1 MILVDGASSWDGNT
15 FWRWAVFFLSVRG
28 FRAKARI
35 GRPSFGQNRCW
46 KPLKKLQKQRFNEAL
61 AEAQLSYK
69 LFTQGVPGNYSP
81 IDAGKRLQNAAVEVF
96 SLKEAISFLTEL
108 HGYADAIEKNLEMR
122 TKRNLAKASIQP
134 VLQVELHKA
143 RQFRLEI
150 EIQKLKLE
158 TGVK

>member
-1 MILVDGASSWDGNT
+1 MGSKHFLALGCFLFVCSRVQSQSTDRPAIL
-15 FWRWAVFFLSVRG
+15 
-28 FRAKARI
+28 RAKPLLEAAED
-35 GRPSFGQNRCW
+35 